1 MAFHNH
7 TAWLN
12 RHHSSGLAPAS
23 PSPSP
28 SLLSDFHRHKLMDL
42 DAASDHENR
51 EADALSLRLK
61 AQQLVT
67 TTAHISPSSETRQ
80 RFKKVMCL
88 KVLTTA
94 QGT

>member
-67 TTAHISPSSETRQ
+67 TTAHISETLQ
-80 RFKKVMCL
+80 CFKKVMGL